1 MARKLKTFTTSAG
14 FFDLAVAAPSMKAA
28 LEAWGSKNNLFQH
41 GFAKVSEDPKIV
53 AATMAHPGVVLR
65 RPVGSTGAFSEH
77 AQLPTDLPLNNA
89 KGGKAKHAPAKRSAK
104 RPEPPTKA
112 LDDKTAREAARAFE
126 KEQKR
131 RDSERRKEEADRE
144 KQRERRERAI
154 AAAEAALEQAR
165 QDHEARLNDI
175 EKDRAALDKR
185 SQAEDARWRKKKEE
199 LETELRKARSGSH
212 LRLV

>member
-77 AQLPTDLPLNNA
+77 AQLPTDLPVRQGQA
-89 KGGKAKHAPAKRSAK
+89 RAGKAFG
-104 RPEPPTKA
+104 
-112 LDDKTAREAARAFE
+112 EAA
-126 KEQKR
+126 
-131 RDSERRKEEADRE
+131 
-144 KQRERRERAI
+144 
-154 AAAEAALEQAR
+154 
-165 QDHEARLNDI
+165 
-175 EKDRAALDKR
+175 
-185 SQAEDARWRKKKEE
+185 
-199 LETELRKARSGSH
+199 
-212 LRLV
+212 